1 MKKIYMLFALGV
13 LSFLP
18 SVAQEKKEG
27 FFQKH
32 PFVNMTEFGTL
43 FGRNKFTTSSYYG
56 IGIYYPTTSFIE
68 PQYQVQNRVNFS
80 LQTFNGVYLD
90 KKTAVGITL
99 GVDGYGPT
107 ALMPISAGIR
117 RNLVQKKQGGSI
129 LLGSLDAGYATT
141 WLNEDNT
148 GYKTSGG
155 LMICPTIGYKL
166 PMRNGSAWLIN
177 FGYRYQRAE
186 YKQERTG
193 DAIYWSESN
202 EVRNYRRLVVRF
214 GIEF

>member
-1 MKKIYMLFALGV
+1 MKKIQIIIAFGV
-13 LSFLP
+13 FFLNFSP
-18 SVAQEKKEG
+18 IIAQDKKEG

-32 PFVNMTEFGTL
+32 PFVNMTEFGVL
-43 FGRNKFTTSSYYG
+43 LGRNKYQTYTYYGSYY
-56 IGIYYPTTSFIE
+56 PQ
-68 PQYQVQNRVNFS
+68 PMQYQVENRVNFA
-80 LQTFNGVYLD
+80 LQTFNGVYLN
-90 KKTAVGITL
+90 KKTAVGLTL

-107 ALMPISAGIR
+107 VLMPISAGIR
-117 RNLVQKKQGGSI
+117 RNLVQKRQGGSI

-155 LMICPTIGYKL
+155 LIVSPTIGYKL

-177 FGYRYQRAE
+177 FGYRFQRAS
-186 YKQERTG
+186 YKQKRTE
-193 DAIYWSESN
+193 DPIYWYESN
-202 EVRNYRRLVVRF
+202 EVRNYRRMVVRF

>member
-1 MKKIYMLFALGV
+1 MKKIQILFAFGV
-13 LSFLP
+13 FILSFP
-18 SVAQEKKEG
+18 PAIAQDKKEG

-32 PFVNMTEFGTL
+32 PFVNMTEFGVL
-43 FGRNKFTTSSYYG
+43 LGRNKYQTYSYYG
-56 IGIYYPTTSFIE
+56 SYYPQ
-68 PQYQVQNRVNFS
+68 PMQYQVENRVNFA
-80 LQTFNGVYLD
+80 LQTFNGIYLN
-90 KKTAVGITL
+90 KKTALGITL

-107 ALMPISAGIR
+107 VLMPISAGIR
-117 RNLVQKKQGGSI
+117 RNLVQKRQGGSI

-155 LMICPTIGYKL
+155 LIVSPTIGYKL

-186 YKQERTG
+186 YKQERTE
-193 DAIYWSESN
+193 DPNYWYESN
-202 EVRNYRRLVVRF
+202 EVRNYRRMVVRF

>member
-1 MKKIYMLFALGV
+1 MKKIYILFALGV
-13 LSFLP
+13 LNFSP
-18 SVAQEKKEG
+18 SIAQDKKEG

-32 PFVNMTEFGTL
+32 PFVNMTEFGVL
-43 FGRNKFTTSSYYG
+43 LGRNKYETYSYYRG
-56 IGIYYPTTSFIE
+56 YYPQPTDI
-68 PQYQVQNRVNFS
+68 QYQVQNRVNFA
-80 LQTFNGVYLD
+80 LQTFNGIYLD
-90 KKTAVGITL
+90 KRTAVGLTL
-99 GVDGYGPT
+99 GVDSYGPMV
-107 ALMPISAGIR
+107 LMPISAGIR

-155 LMICPTIGYKL
+155 LIISPTIGYKL

-186 YKQERTG
+186 YKQKRTG
-193 DAIYWSESN
+193 DPIYWYESN
-202 EVRNYRRLVVRF
+202 EVRNYRRMVVRF

>member
-1 MKKIYMLFALGV
+1 MKKIQIILTLGV
-13 LSFLP
+13 LSFFP
-18 SVAQEKKEG
+18 AIAQDKKEG

-32 PFVNMTEFGTL
+32 PFVNMTEFGVL
-43 FGRNKFTTSSYYG
+43 LGRNKYATNSYYYG
-56 IGIYYPTTSFIE
+56 GYYPQTNI
-68 PQYQVQNRVNFS
+68 QYQVQNRVNFA

-107 ALMPISAGIR
+107 ALMPLSAGIR
-117 RNLVQKKQGGSI
+117 RSLVQKKQGGSI

-148 GYKTSGG
+148 GYKTTGG

-177 FGYRYQRAE
+177 FGYRYQRAK
-186 YKQERTG
+186 YKQERNE
-193 DAIYWSESN
+193 DPIYWYESN

>member
-1 MKKIYMLFALGV
+1 MKKIYILFILGI
-13 LSFLP
+13 LSFFP
-18 SVAQEKKEG
+18 AIAQDKKES

-32 PFVNMTEFGTL
+32 PFVNMTEFGVL
-43 FGRNKFTTSSYYG
+43 LGRNKYATNGYYYG
-56 IGIYYPTTSFIE
+56 GYYPQPNI
-68 PQYQVQNRVNFS
+68 QYQVQNRVNFT
-80 LQTFNGVYLD
+80 LQTFNGIYLD
-90 KKTAVGITL
+90 KKTAAGITL

-107 ALMPISAGIR
+107 VLMPISAGIR
-117 RNLVQKKQGGSI
+117 RNLVQKRQGGSI

-155 LMICPTIGYKL
+155 LIISPTIGYKL
-166 PMRNGSAWLIN
+166 PMRNGSALLIN

-186 YKQERTG
+186 YRQERNE
-193 DAIYWSESN
+193 DPIYWYESN
-202 EVRNYRRLVVRF
+202 EVRNYRRMVVRF

>member
-1 MKKIYMLFALGV
+1 MKKIYILLVLGV
-13 LSFLP
+13 LSFFP
-18 SVAQEKKEG
+18 AIAQDKKEG

-32 PFVNMTEFGTL
+32 PFVNMTEFGVL
-43 FGRNKFTTSSYYG
+43 LGRNKYPTYNYYSYSSY
-56 IGIYYPTTSFIE
+56 S
-68 PQYQVQNRVNFS
+68 PQLQVESRVNFA
-80 LQTFNGVYLD
+80 LQTFNGIYLD
-90 KKTAVGITL
+90 KKTAIGITL

-107 ALMPISAGIR
+107 VLMPISAGIR

-155 LMICPTIGYKL
+155 LIISPTIGYKL

-177 FGYRYQRAE
+177 FGYRYQRAK